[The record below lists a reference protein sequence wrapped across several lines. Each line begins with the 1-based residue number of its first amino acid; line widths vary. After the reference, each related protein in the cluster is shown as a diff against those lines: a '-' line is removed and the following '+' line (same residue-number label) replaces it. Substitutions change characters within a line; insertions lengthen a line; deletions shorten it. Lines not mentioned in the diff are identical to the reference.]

1 MQMMGRRRSPYYGW
15 VLVWALGVTTIVS
28 YGTTQYLFGVLVV
41 PIQHDLHWSR
51 ADLSGAFSIAFLV
64 TGTLGVPIGRL
75 VDRHGARALMTAGS
89 LLGATSLALLS
100 QVTQLWH
107 FYLLWAGGLG
117 LAMALT
123 FYPVTFTVITNWFVR
138 RRGSAM
144 ALLTLVGGFASVIFY
159 PLAGALIAAH
169 GWRDTLLVMAAC
181 QLLITAPIH
190 ALVLRRHP
198 EDMALRPDGD
208 PPPTETPSA
217 QNANGPLPGH
227 RLREALG
234 RPAFWTLTGS
244 TGLALMAHASVLA
257 HSVPYL
263 IGRGYDPV
271 FAAGVAG
278 LLGVASLPSRLALN
292 LLSDRFGPRAMLVL
306 STALLAAGVGL
317 LLLASPSRW
326 IVLWLFVAVYGFAF
340 GAVSPL
346 RASVMA
352 DQFGRRAYGAITSVQ
367 GLPVS
372 VLAAAGPFAAGAL
385 YDHLGDYQ
393 LAFGLAGA
401 AFVVAMVALVFTPPP
416 AEPSSQPAP
425 APAGA

>member
-1 MQMMGRRRSPYYGW
+1 MKSVSGRPPYYGW

-64 TGTLGVPIGRL
+64 AGALGLPIGRL
-75 VDRHGARALMTAGS
+75 VDRHGARALMTTGS
-89 LLGATSLALLS
+89 LLAAASLALLS
-100 QVTQLWH
+100 QVTQLWQ

-117 LAMALT
+117 VAMALT

-138 RRGSAM
+138 RRGTAM
-144 ALLTLVGGFASVIFY
+144 AQLTLLGGFASVIFY
-159 PLAGALIAAH
+159 PLAGALIAAD
-169 GWRDTLLVMAAC
+169 GWRATLLVMAAC

-198 EDMALRPDGD
+198 EDLGLLPDGE
-208 PPPTETPSA
+208 PAAPQA
-217 QNANGPLPGH
+217 ANAAEARPGH
-227 RLREALG
+227 GLREAIG

-244 TGLALMAHASVLA
+244 AGLALMAHASVLA
-257 HSVPYL
+257 HQVPYL

-278 LLGVASLPSRLALN
+278 LLGVASLPSRLVLN
-292 LLSDRFGPRAMLVL
+292 LLSDRFGPRALLVL

-317 LLLASPSRW
+317 LLLASPARW
-326 IVLWLFVAVYGFAF
+326 FALWLFVAVYGFAF

-352 DQFGRRAYGAITSVQ
+352 DQFGRRAYGAITSTQ

-385 YDHLGDYQ
+385 YDRFGDYRV
-393 LAFGLAGA
+393 AFGLAGA
-401 AFVVAMVALVFTPPP
+401 AFLVAMIALVFTPPP